1 MTKDQGWTLVA
12 RFSNA
17 DYDNWKP
24 FGHVFGGHQNSQHSH
39 SWWQYDKE
47 DTEGKGRTT
56 NPSDNHDMISPAF
69 WLVSGSELMITRN
82 DEPHTA
88 LLKTTDDCLGGETFR
103 SRVALGDL
111 RNWNRYHCHRDSCH
125 VEYGGKY
132 QETAGFEQA
141 NKCETC
147 ARGVHG
153 ECTNEFQ
160 NGAKIGFWCY
170 YKHRNWAA
178 MMIGGGGDEC
188 SGADH
193 GIVIKDKDKRNEFGN
208 KAEDQSPTVQYSLN
222 LWVR

>member
-47 DTEGKGRTT
+47 DTEGQGRTT

-69 WLVSGSELMITRN
+69 WLVSGYELMITRN

-111 RNWNRYHCHRDSCH
+111 RNWTQYHCHRDGCH

-132 QETAGFEQA
+132 QET
-141 NKCETC
+141 
-147 ARGVHG
+147 R
-153 ECTNEFQ
+153 
-160 NGAKIGFWCY
+160 I
-170 YKHRNWAA
+170 
-178 MMIGGGGDEC
+178 
-188 SGADH
+188 
-193 GIVIKDKDKRNEFGN
+193 
-208 KAEDQSPTVQYSLN
+208 
-222 LWVR
+222 